1 VVAAIIIWIFFGKR
15 IIRYFKARRL
25 AKNHQVFT
33 SRFES
38 EISRLSTSFS
48 KEVSEQAVS
57 LWKKYMEQLEQKPY
71 TKLTTRET
79 VSLLG
84 DTAMGEHLQK
94 LDRAIYG
101 NQTMVVEPLQQLRQ
115 IAETHFLKKI
125 NDIKH
130 G

>member
-1 VVAAIIIWIFFGKR
+1 VRK
-15 IIRYFKARRL
+15 L
-25 AKNHQVFT
+25 LKNHQAFI

-38 EISRLSTSFS
+38 KISRLSTSFS

-79 VSLLG
+79 VSMLG
-84 DTAMGEHLQK
+84 DAAMGEHLQK

-101 NQTMVVEPLQQLRQ
+101 HQTMVIEPLQNLQQ
-115 IAETHFLKKI
+115 IAETHFRKKI